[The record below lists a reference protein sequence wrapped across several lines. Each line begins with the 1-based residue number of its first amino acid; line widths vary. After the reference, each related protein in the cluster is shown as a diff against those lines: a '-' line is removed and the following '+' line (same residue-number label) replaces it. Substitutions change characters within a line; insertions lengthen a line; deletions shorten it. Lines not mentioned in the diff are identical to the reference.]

1 MESNAFFER
10 KVALTPKDMNE
21 VGIGGV
27 TVDSILLKTVRDK
40 LEERCSEHGYVLPG
54 TVKLLSRSM
63 GGFETARFT
72 GEAVYY
78 VKAQGQVLYPADG
91 LRVTGEVIRKNKMGL
106 YVSHRNGLRIQV
118 LRDLHLG
125 NDDFEAV
132 EIGDS
137 VDVEIKKSFFQ
148 INDPYILANGLFVQN
163 RGRLAPP
170 PAASKVVLKG
180 GIATTGLENAVVM
193 EAGATGAGKGGE
205 EEGGP
210 GGGVRERKGAPRP
223 SALEGAVLM
232 EAGAGA
238 GAAVVPAAMAGAE
251 FVQAPEE
258 MESNEGE
265 E

>member
-10 KVALTPKDMNE
+10 KVALTPKDMNH

-27 TVDSILLKTVRDK
+27 TVDSILLKTVKEK
-40 LEERCSEHGYVLPG
+40 LEDRCSEHGFVLPG
-54 TVKLLSRSM
+54 TVKLLSRSL

-106 YVSHRNGLRIQV
+106 YVSHKNGLRIQV

-137 VDVEIKKSFFQ
+137 VEVEIKKSFFQ

-163 RGRLAPP
+163 RGRLEAEVKSSG
-170 PAASKVVLKG
+170 ASE
-180 GIATTGLENAVVM
+180 IATGGAA
-193 EAGATGAGKGGE
+193 AGAGAAMETAAGAG
-205 EEGGP
+205 
-210 GGGVRERKGAPRP
+210 A
-223 SALEGAVLM
+223 SALEGA
-232 EAGAGA
+232 
-238 GAAVVPAAMAGAE
+238 E
-251 FVQAPEE
+251 FIQAPDE
-258 MESNEGE
+258 MENDELSNA
-265 E
+265 